1 MKLSIAIS
9 VIRDALCVNI
19 IMIMITII
27 ILILII
33 CGMPCVW
40 MWIPWSQC
48 RLRGP
53 QATVSLT
60 RHLTPLS
67 PNVAQCDPNV
77 AHIWDPNCWQ
87 VTHIRLRFWDHS
99 GWRRVWVQAVA
110 RACADA
116 IYLGQFVQ
124 SKYIIVINTRLSL
137 FVKQTFWEDPKYGKS
152 NFSFNVL
159 YGRLQQTSLN
169 GQDIPWRCSL
179 AVWSKKNVTYRAFV
193 GNKYFRLRS

>member
-33 CGMPCVW
+33 CGMPYVW

-67 PNVAQCDPNV
+67 PNVAQCGPNV
-77 AHIWDPNCWQ
+77 AHIWDLNCWQ
-87 VTHIRLRFWDHS
+87 VTHIGLRFWDHS

-152 NFSFNVL
+152 DV
-159 YGRLQQTSLN
+159 SLWEITT
-169 GQDIPWRCSL
+169 DFTKWARYSL
-179 AVWSKKNVTYRAFV
+179 KMLFGSMKQKKHNI
-193 GNKYFRLRS
+193 SCICW

>member
-1 MKLSIAIS
+1 MPRTTLVATPAMKLSIAIS

-40 MWIPWSQC
+40 MWTLWSQC

-67 PNVAQCDPNV
+67 PNVAL
-77 AHIWDPNCWQ
+77 IWDLNCWQ

-99 GWRRVWVQAVA
+99 GGRRVWVQAVA

-137 FVKQTFWEDPKYGKS
+137 FVKQMFWEDPKYGKS
-152 NFSFNVL
+152 DV
-159 YGRLQQTSLN
+159 SLWEITT
-169 GQDIPWRCSL
+169 DFTKWARYSL
-179 AVWSKKNVTYRAFV
+179 KMLFGCMMQKKT
-193 GNKYFRLRS
+193 